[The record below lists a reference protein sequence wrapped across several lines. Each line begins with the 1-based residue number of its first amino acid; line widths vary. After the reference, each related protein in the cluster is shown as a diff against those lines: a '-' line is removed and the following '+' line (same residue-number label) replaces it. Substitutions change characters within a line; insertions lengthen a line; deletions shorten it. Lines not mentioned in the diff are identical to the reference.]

1 MHGWSDETKLILIS
15 TQIEVV
21 AEVDVELGNNERDFR
36 IKKFCDFDILSY
48 FEPRKLLYFA

>member
-1 MHGWSDETKLILIS
+1 MDETKLILIS